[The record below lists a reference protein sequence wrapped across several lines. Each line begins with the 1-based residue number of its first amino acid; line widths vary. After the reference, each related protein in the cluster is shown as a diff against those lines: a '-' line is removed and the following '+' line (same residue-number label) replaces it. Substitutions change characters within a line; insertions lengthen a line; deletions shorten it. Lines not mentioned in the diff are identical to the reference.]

1 MKRSNEMF
9 KFLVHLTEIAGH
21 FLGERGGLD
30 ALLARRLGHLEAMLV
45 GAGQEED
52 VAARIALEARDRV
65 GGDRLIG
72 VADMRAAVGVGDR
85 GGDVEGLGHRP
96 GV

>member
-1 MKRSNEMF
+1 MF
-9 KFLVHLTEIAGH
+9 SFVVHLPENSRH
-21 FLGERGGLD
+21 FLGEAGRLD

-52 VAARIALEARDRV
+52 VAAREPLEARDRV

-72 VADMRAAVGVGDR
+72 MADMRRPVRIADR
-85 GGDVEGLGHRP
+85 GGDVEGFGHGRCD
-96 GV
+96 